1 MATALFVSACA
12 PEPIPRPSSLAAQP
26 SSAPKRVNA
35 ALRSSPNLLFFNKL
49 NLGSSGLGVSQMERL
64 MHAGLAFAEDNTV
77 LGPQLAREVPS
88 LENGRWRLFAD
99 GRMET
104 SWRILPEAAWHDGT
118 PFTSADVLFTASL
131 ADHGRLL

>member
-1 MATALFVSACA
+1 
-12 PEPIPRPSSLAAQP
+12 
-26 SSAPKRVNA
+26 
-35 ALRSSPNLLFFNKL
+35 
-49 NLGSSGLGVSQMERL
+49 MERL